1 LKVVFVTTSFPRSES
16 DVSGTFVHRLAEHL
30 IDAGIDVEVIAPG
43 DAEAS
48 GQDLVGRTP
57 VRRVTYL
64 LPRSWQR
71 LAYGYGI
78 PENIRR
84 ERWLALQ
91 APFLLVALFWAVL
104 RRARNS
110 DVLHAHWTA
119 SGLVAVLAGMIT
131 RTPVIVTI
139 WGTDVRRLPGSVN
152 RWILHR
158 AAAVIGLSR
167 EMQDRASALGV
178 DAISIPAPVDTHR
191 FHPGAG
197 GDDAAGE
204 IGVESGDRLV
214 IFVGRLSD
222 EKDPMTLLEAFPVI
236 LARVPTARLVLVGD
250 GVLAG
255 TLAGRAA
262 ELDISQRVHFL
273 GARHDVERFYRLGDV
288 FVSLSPIENVWSTTI
303 TEATFSG
310 LPVVLTRAGHTEEVF
325 TSGVDCLL
333 VPPRDPEAAADA
345 IVEILLDP
353 LLGER
358 LAAECLEL
366 HRRHGYDNEHIV
378 ASHIALYEAAT
389 SAGMGR

>member
-1 LKVVFVTTSFPRSES
+1 
-16 DVSGTFVHRLAEHL
+16 VSGTFVHRLAEHL
-30 IDAGIDVEVIAPG
+30 IGAGTDVEVIAPG
-43 DAEAS
+43 DAEAPRQ
-48 GQDLVGRTP
+48 GLVGRTP

-84 ERWLALQ
+84 ERWLVLQ
-91 APFLLVALFWAVL
+91 APFLLIALFLAVL
-104 RRARNS
+104 RRARKS

-139 WGTDVRRLPGSVN
+139 WGTDVRRLPGPLN
-152 RWILHR
+152 RWILRR

-167 EMQDRASALGV
+167 EMQDRASELGV
-178 DAISIPAPVDTHR
+178 EAISIPAPVDTHR
-191 FHPGAG
+191 FNRGARAE
-197 GDDAAGE
+197 DAADE
-204 IGVESGDRLV
+204 IGIEPGDRLV
-214 IFVGRLSD
+214 LFVGRLSD
-222 EKDPMTLLEAFPVI
+222 EKDPMTLLEAFPGI

-255 TLAGRAA
+255 TLAGRAV
-262 ELDISQRVHFL
+262 ELDVSERVHFL

-353 LLGER
+353 FLAER

-366 HRRHGYDNEHIV
+366 HHRHGYDNEQIV
-378 ASHIALYEAAT
+378 ASHIALYEAAV
-389 SAGMGR
+389 SGMLR